1 MDTLN
6 DFQCRKCS
14 LNATLESM
22 MKELATVEG
31 KDDERASVLKVD
43 IRRIQD
49 ALQYNVEASLVM
61 KEENDQVRMS

>member
-1 MDTLN
+1 
-6 DFQCRKCS
+6 
-14 LNATLESM
+14 

-61 KEENDQVRMS
+61 N